1 MTPIMRDKLGRANSA
16 TGLKPPR
23 YLNTLCTL
31 DDTLDMGPATPKDKA
46 QVRRE
51 GARPQKLEVLNEM
64 QSLSKPLGRPA
75 LSDSR

>member
-1 MTPIMRDKLGRANSA
+1 MTPIMRDKLGKANSA
-16 TGLKPPR
+16 TGLKLPR

-31 DDTLDMGPATPKDKA
+31 DDTLGMGPAPET

-51 GARPQKLEVLNEM
+51 GTRRQKLEVLNEM

>member
-1 MTPIMRDKLGRANSA
+1 MTPIMRDKLGKANSA
-16 TGLKPPR
+16 TGLKLPR

-31 DDTLDMGPATPKDKA
+31 DDTLNKGPAPET

-51 GARPQKLEVLNEM
+51 GTLRQKLEVLNEM